1 MYSFTNDYRFRLS
14 DLYIRTSTMGSFP
27 KATHKYAFAMVE
39 AARTMTADRAEN
51 LDHIKQLRF
60 DVQLKALRKRI
71 NRRIT

>member
-1 MYSFTNDYRFRLS
+1 
-14 DLYIRTSTMGSFP
+14 MGSFP

-39 AARTMTADRAEN
+39 AARTMPADKAEK

-71 NRRIT
+71 KGYFPWLMNLDKMNLWMNLYF

>member
-1 MYSFTNDYRFRLS
+1 
-14 DLYIRTSTMGSFP
+14 MGSFP

-39 AARTMTADRAEN
+39 AARRMPVDKAEK

-60 DVQLKALRKRI
+60 DVQFKALKKRI

>member
-1 MYSFTNDYRFRLS
+1 
-14 DLYIRTSTMGSFP
+14 MGSFP

-39 AARTMTADRAEN
+39 ASRIMTADRAEK
-51 LDHIKQLRF
+51 LDHLKQLRF

>member
-1 MYSFTNDYRFRLS
+1 
-14 DLYIRTSTMGSFP
+14 MGSFP
-27 KATHKYAFAMVE
+27 EATHKYAIAMVE
-39 AARTMTADRAEN
+39 AARTMPADKAEK

>member
-1 MYSFTNDYRFRLS
+1 
-14 DLYIRTSTMGSFP
+14 MGTFP
-27 KATHKYAFAMVE
+27 KATHKYAFAMVK
-39 AARTMTADRAEN
+39 ASRTMSAVRAEK

>member
-1 MYSFTNDYRFRLS
+1 
-14 DLYIRTSTMGSFP
+14 MGSFP

-39 AARTMTADRAEN
+39 AARTMPADKAEN

-71 NRRIT
+71 NKRIT

>member
-1 MYSFTNDYRFRLS
+1 
-14 DLYIRTSTMGSFP
+14 MGSFP

-39 AARTMTADRAEN
+39 AARAMPADKAEK

>member
-1 MYSFTNDYRFRLS
+1 
-14 DLYIRTSTMGSFP
+14 MGSFP

-39 AARTMTADRAEN
+39 AVRTMPADKAEK

-71 NRRIT
+71 NKRIT

>member
-1 MYSFTNDYRFRLS
+1 
-14 DLYIRTSTMGSFP
+14 MGSFP

-39 AARTMTADRAEN
+39 AARIMPADRAEK

-71 NRRIT
+71 NRRIN

>member
-1 MYSFTNDYRFRLS
+1 
-14 DLYIRTSTMGSFP
+14 MGSFP

-39 AARTMTADRAEN
+39 ATRTMPADKAEK